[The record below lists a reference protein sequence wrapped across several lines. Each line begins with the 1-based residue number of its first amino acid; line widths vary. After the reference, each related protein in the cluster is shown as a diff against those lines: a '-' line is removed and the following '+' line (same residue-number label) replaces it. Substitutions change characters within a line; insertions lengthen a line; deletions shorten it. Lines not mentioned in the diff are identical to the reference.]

1 MKSFS
6 PILNSQTFKN
16 GATTPRQGDS
26 KTMKNTTP
34 MLLAGL
40 IAGCLATTALAA
52 PQFDAAPQPPAQPPA
67 QAQPVATTQTNAA
80 PVVAP
85 PTSNPNVLAT
95 SGTAEQ
101 GMTLNLRGVSVD
113 KALAF
118 LADSA
123 GFTINRQAQTSMAGT
138 VDLVSDKPISK
149 EEIVAVFNKVLADH
163 GLTAVQDKNIL
174 TIESLDQAFSSA
186 PVNLVS
192 KAEDI
197 TADEQVVTDII
208 PVHSLNPTQVVKD
221 LFTLLPRNAQMNT
234 SEAGNAIIMTATQ
247 ADIKRFAQIIAAIDS
262 TGNGDLQVFLL
273 KYADSKALASELK
286 DVFTSQ
292 DTTPGIN
299 PFAMF
304 GRGGRGGGGGG
315 GANADESSKRAA
327 VHVNAV
333 SDDENNAVLVSA
345 PADFM
350 GPISNII
357 EQLDIPQDDAV
368 MIKRFVLHNADCNDV
383 ANELTSV
390 FPDPNQ
396 QANQNGN
403 NGGRRGAA
411 TFGAAG
417 GGRFGGGAA
426 ANTPGS
432 GMSDRMKKQI
442 TVNAVADARTQ
453 SVLITASKDTMTQI
467 ERIIDELDSD
477 PSGHMNTFVFY
488 PQFADVLDLQGPMQD
503 LFQQT
508 GRSSSST
515 TTQQNALL
523 MRMQSGAQAQSSAM
537 SSSANGLS
545 SSSMSGGGSSSLR

>member
-1 MKSFS
+1 
-6 PILNSQTFKN
+6 
-16 GATTPRQGDS
+16 
-26 KTMKNTTP
+26 MKNTTP

-52 PQFDAAPQPPAQPPA
+52 PQDAAPPPEPQPAAQVQPAQPAATAPA
-67 QAQPVATTQTNAA
+67 AAQTNAA
-80 PVVAP
+80 AAVAP
-85 PTSNPNVLAT
+85 SSNPNVAAT
-95 SGTAEQ
+95 SGAAEQ

-113 KALAF
+113 KALAY

-138 VDLVSDKPISK
+138 VDLVSDKPLSK

-186 PVNLVS
+186 PVNL
-192 KAEDI
+192 I
-197 TADEQVVTDII
+197 TDVPSIPADEQVVTDII

-221 LFTLLPRNAQMNT
+221 LYTLLPRNAQMNT
-234 SEAGNAIIMTATQ
+234 SEAGNAVIMTATQ
-247 ADIKRFAQIIAAIDS
+247 ADVKRFAQIIAAIDS

-333 SDDENNAVLVSA
+333 SDDQNNAVLVSA

-368 MIKRFVLHNADCNDV
+368 VIRRFVLHNADCNDV
-383 ANELTSV
+383 ANELTSI

-396 QANQNGN
+396 QANQNNAAG
-403 NGGRRGAA
+403 GGRRGAA
-411 TFGAAG
+411 QFGGAMGGRAG
-417 GGRFGGGAA
+417 GGA

-442 TVNAVADARTQ
+442 TVNAVADPRTQ
-453 SVLITASKDTMTQI
+453 SVLITASKDTMLQI
-467 ERIIDELDSD
+467 ANIIDELDSD
-477 PSGHMNTFVFY
+477 PSGHMNTYVYY
-488 PQFADVLDLQGPMQD
+488 PQFADVLDLQGPLQD